1 MMILEKYHG
10 GESFNSSGF
19 QNIYQ
24 LIEGVK
30 RISKNDRNVW
40 NKNKIEM
47 ENDELKESDISLNK
61 LNKNNF
67 NCQEHRPLNCS
78 TMSNMICCWCHMIL
92 EQSTGQI
99 KKETK
104 QINKIEKITKW
115 SMNLNDQ
122 HDTRN
127 KAAAKRWRKTR
138 SIIHTRTTQQTTTF
152 WLGRYG

>member
-30 RISKNDRNVW
+30 RISKNDRNVC

-67 NCQEHRPLNCS
+67 NCHGHRPLNCL
-78 TMSNMICCWCHMIL
+78 TKSNMICC
-92 EQSTGQI
+92 
-99 KKETK
+99 
-104 QINKIEKITKW
+104 
-115 SMNLNDQ
+115 
-122 HDTRN
+122 
-127 KAAAKRWRKTR
+127 
-138 SIIHTRTTQQTTTF
+138 
-152 WLGRYG
+152 